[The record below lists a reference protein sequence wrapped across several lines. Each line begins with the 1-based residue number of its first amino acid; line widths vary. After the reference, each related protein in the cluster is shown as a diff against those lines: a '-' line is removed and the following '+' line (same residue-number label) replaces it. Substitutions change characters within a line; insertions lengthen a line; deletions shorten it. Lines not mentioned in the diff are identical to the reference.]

1 MNRLNL
7 QIRLGLCAS
16 FMLCCVVGLLTSAA
30 QAADPPTP
38 TPAPTPPLHERID
51 QLIDASHVGPPVAL
65 TGDAEFL
72 RRVSLDLTGMPP
84 SSEELRGF
92 LADTAADKRAK
103 AIDRLL
109 ESPQYSRHLATTL
122 DIMLMERRPNKDV
135 TAEEWQNYL
144 LQAARENR
152 PLNQVLKEV
161 LSADG
166 ADAKLRPAAR
176 FYLDRGAEPNLITRD
191 VGRIFFGRD
200 MQCAQCHNHPVI
212 DDYQQS
218 DYHGLVAFFTP
229 AYALVRKEGGKDQTV
244 FAEKA
249 GGDLTFDSV
258 FVKDDKHLTGPRI
271 LGETELVEPQFPP
284 GEEYQV
290 KPAANVLPVPK
301 FSRRAQLASHVTGG
315 TNRSFNENI
324 ANRLWAMLMGRGL
337 VHPLDLHHPANPPSH
352 PELMALLADE
362 IVARNYDTKGF
373 IRELAL
379 TRTYQRVI
387 DLPADQ
393 APHPEEAAS
402 TLAELKTRTEAL
414 KTASE
419 AARKEYG
426 QAIKDWHAAET
437 TLVPAAAE
445 QEQALAKHAAVGK
458 KHDEAQKAVNDH
470 LALINTRED
479 VGKTLAE
486 AAGKAQEAA
495 KKLPAEKDLAAA
507 AQKFVD
513 RSNALIAEVA
523 ALKKASPDKAAALA
537 KVSEELAA
545 AAKPVEAAR
554 AKATPLREVVRQKEQ
569 VVLAARRKTAESK
582 VVFERHKRQVDRL
595 EAFVQRETLRG
606 QAAAVAQAVATSR
619 EAVAQAQKLAKD
631 FEPDLQQHQTKVKEA
646 DQARLALEKTKNDAQ
661 AALAGQ
667 EKLVA
672 SVVAALTATDAA
684 RQQLPDDPTLTE
696 AAQKLKAK
704 ADELR
709 SVAATR
715 TTQVDAAAAELKKGA
730 EALALANQRLDAS
743 KAEKARRDSLVAA
756 AQKKL
761 AEDESQGE
769 SLESEISAATEQLAT
784 LQSNSFDMAQL
795 KPLTPEQMCW
805 SILKVTGIYDR
816 YRQTEEAELNKT
828 KPMDEAAK
836 NDPAQVRARGLELEQ
851 RTFDKLKGNVASF
864 VAVYGAGAGQPQND
878 FFATVDQALFA
889 ANGGVVNS
897 WLAPAGGNVAERM
910 AAEKDAAKAAE
921 DLYVTMLTRLPSP
934 EESADV
940 VRVLNE
946 QAANKPAAVQEL
958 VWGLVTSAEFRF
970 NH

>member
-1 MNRLNL
+1 MNRLPL
-7 QIRLGLCAS
+7 RLRLGLCAGS
-16 FMLCCVVGLLTSAA
+16 ILGMMGLMTFKAR
-30 QAADPPTP
+30 AADA
-38 TPAPTPPLHERID
+38 PAPPLHERID
-51 QLIDASHVGPPVAL
+51 RVIDASRVGPPVAL
-65 TGDAEFL
+65 ASDAEFL

-84 SSEELRGF
+84 SSEELKSF
-92 LADTAADKRAK
+92 LADAGADKRAK
-103 AIDRLL
+103 AVDRLL
-109 ESPQYSRHLATTL
+109 ESPLYPRHLATTL
-122 DIMLMERRPNKDV
+122 DVMLMERRPNKNV

-166 ADAKLRPAAR
+166 TDPKLRPAAR

-218 DYHGLVAFFTP
+218 DYHGLVAFFMP
-229 AYALVRKEGGKDQTV
+229 AYALTRKEGGKDQTV

-258 FVKDDKHLTGPRI
+258 FVKNDKHLTGPRI
-271 LGETELVEPQFPP
+271 LGETELVEPVFPP

-290 KPAANVLPVPK
+290 KPADNVLPVPK

-315 TNRSFNENI
+315 TNRAFNENI

-362 IVARNYDTKGF
+362 IVARNYDTKAF
-373 IRELAL
+373 LRELAL
-379 TRTYQRVI
+379 TRAYQRVI

-393 APHPEEAAS
+393 PPHPEEVAS
-402 TLAELKTRTEAL
+402 TLAELKTRTNAL
-414 KTASE
+414 TAASE
-419 AARKEYG
+419 AAAKEYA

-445 QEQALAKHAAVGK
+445 HDQALAKHAAVAK
-458 KHDEAQKAVNDH
+458 KQADAQKAVDDL
-470 LALINTRED
+470 LAQINARED
-479 VGKTLAE
+479 VGKSLAE
-486 AAGKAQEAA
+486 AAGKAQEAV

-513 RSNALIAEVA
+513 RSNAVSAEVA
-523 ALKKASPDKAAALA
+523 ALKKTSPDKAAALA
-537 KVSEELAA
+537 KVGEELAA
-545 AAKPVEAAR
+545 AVKPVEAAR
-554 AKATPLREVVRQKEQ
+554 VKAIPLRDVVRQKEQ

-582 VVFERHKRQVDRL
+582 VALERHKRDLERL
-595 EAFVQRETLRG
+595 EAFVQRETLRRE
-606 QAAAVAQAVATSR
+606 AAAIAQSIANSR
-619 EAVAQAQKLAKD
+619 EAVAQAQKLAND
-631 FEPDLQQHQTKVKEA
+631 FEPDLLKHQAEVKAA
-646 DQARLALEKTKNDAQ
+646 DQARLALEKTKADAQ

-667 EKLVA
+667 QKIVA
-672 SVVAALTATDAA
+672 SVVAAHTATDVA

-696 AAQKLKAK
+696 AAQKLKTK

-709 SVAATR
+709 SVEATR
-715 TTQVDAAAAELKKGA
+715 AARVEAAAAELKKGA
-730 EALALANQRLDAS
+730 DALVLASRGLDAAM
-743 KAEKARRDSLVAA
+743 AEKARRDSLVAV
-756 AQKKL
+756 AQKKG
-761 AEDESQGE
+761 ADEAARSKA
-769 SLESEISAATEQLAT
+769 LESEIAAATEHLAT
-784 LQSNSFDMAQL
+784 LQSNDFDTAQL

-816 YRQTEEAELNKT
+816 YRHAEEAELNKT
-828 KPMDEAAK
+828 KPLADAAK
-836 NDPAQVRARGLELEQ
+836 NDPAQLRARALELEQ

-864 VAVYGAGAGQPQND
+864 VTVYGAGAGQPQND
-878 FFATVDQALFA
+878 FFATADQALFA
-889 ANGGVVNS
+889 ANGGLVNG
-897 WLAPAGGNVAERM
+897 WVAPAGGNVSERM
-910 AAEKDAAKAAE
+910 AAEKAAEQAAE
-921 DLYVTMLTRLPSP
+921 DLYVTILSRLPSP

-940 VRVLNE
+940 ARVLNE

-958 VWGLVTSAEFRF
+958 VWGLLTSAEFRF

>member
-1 MNRLNL
+1 MNRLPFRL
-7 QIRLGLCAS
+7 RLGLCAYP
-16 FMLCCVVGLLTSAA
+16 MLCVVGLLTSTAG
-30 QAADPPTP
+30 AADA
-38 TPAPTPPLHERID
+38 PAPPLHERID
-51 QLIDASHVGPPVAL
+51 RVIDASHVGPPVAL
-65 TGDAEFL
+65 AGDAEFL

-84 SSEELRGF
+84 SSEELRNF
-92 LADTAADKRAK
+92 LADTAADKRTK
-103 AIDRLL
+103 AVDRLL
-109 ESPQYSRHLATTL
+109 ESPLYSRHLATTF

-152 PLNQVLKEV
+152 PLNHVLKEV

-166 ADAKLRPAAR
+166 ADAKLRAAAR

-244 FAEKA
+244 FAEKT

-258 FVKDDKHLTGPRI
+258 FVKNDKHLTGPRI
-271 LGETELVEPQFPP
+271 LGETELVEPVFPP

-290 KPAANVLPVPK
+290 KPADNVLPVPK

-315 TNRSFNENI
+315 TNRAFNENI

-362 IVARNYDTKGF
+362 LVARNYDTKAF
-373 IRELAL
+373 LRELAL
-379 TRTYQRVI
+379 TRTYQRAI

-393 APHPEEAAS
+393 APQPEEVAS
-402 TLAELKTRTEAL
+402 TVAELKTRTEAL
-414 KTASE
+414 TAASE
-419 AARKEYG
+419 AARKEYS
-426 QAIKDWHAAET
+426 QAIKDWYAAET

-445 QEQALAKHAAVGK
+445 QDQALAKHAEVDK
-458 KHDEAQKAVNDH
+458 KQAEAQKAVNDL
-470 LALINTRED
+470 LAQINARED
-479 VGKTLAE
+479 VGKSLAE

-495 KKLPAEKDLAAA
+495 KKLPEEKDLAAA

-523 ALKKASPDKAAALA
+523 ALKKTSPDKAAALTKA
-537 KVSEELAA
+537 GEELAA
-545 AAKPVEAAR
+545 AVKPVEAAR
-554 AKATPLREVVRQKEQ
+554 AKALPLRDVVRQKEQ

-582 VVFERHKRQVDRL
+582 VALERHKRQL
-595 EAFVQRETLRG
+595 ERRETFAQRETLRG
-606 QAAAVAQAVATSR
+606 QAVAIAQAAVASR

-631 FEPDLQQHQTKVKEA
+631 FEPDLLQHQTEVKTA
-646 DQARLALEKTKNDAQ
+646 DQTRLALEKSKADAEAALTLQ
-661 AALAGQ
+661 QKRVASVDAALA
-667 EKLVA
+667 
-672 SVVAALTATDAA
+672 ATDAA
-684 RQQLPDDPTLTE
+684 REQLPDDPTLTE
-696 AAQKLKAK
+696 AAQKLKTK

-709 SVAATR
+709 SVAATQ
-715 TTQVDAAAAELKKGA
+715 TTQRDAALAELKKGA
-730 EALALANQRLDAS
+730 DALALANRGLDAS
-743 KAEKARRDSLVAA
+743 MAEKARRDNLVAA
-756 AQKKL
+756 AQKKQ
-761 AEDESQGE
+761 ADEEARAQA
-769 SLESEISAATEQLAT
+769 LESEIAAATEQLAT
-784 LQSNSFDMAQL
+784 LQSNSFDVAQL

-816 YRQTEEAELNKT
+816 FHQAEEAELNKT
-828 KPMDEAAK
+828 KPLDEAAR
-836 NDPAQVRARGLELEQ
+836 NDPAQVRARALELEQ

-864 VAVYGAGAGQPQND
+864 VTVYGAGAGQPQND
-878 FFATVDQALFA
+878 FFATADQALFA
-889 ANGGVVNS
+889 ANGGLVNG
-897 WLAPAGGNVAERM
+897 WVAPAGGNVSERM
-910 AAEKDAAKAAE
+910 AAEQAVEKAAE
-921 DLYVTMLTRLPSP
+921 DLYVTILTRLPSP

-940 VRVLNE
+940 VRVLTE

-958 VWGLVTSAEFRF
+958 VWGLLTSAEFRF